1 MAGNSVGRELAS
13 VVSRHNPAAVTPVCL
28 PLPGGNGGAG
38 GKAVKAACEHRC
50 ACDAYPELHDFR
62 PGCGGEM
69 HDSEAEWQMR
79 RGEYHELPVAGGMRR
94 AAEFV
99 NSLWVH
105 VLIDAQGWGK
115 G

>member
-1 MAGNSVGRELAS
+1 MQGGRR
-13 VVSRHNPAAVTPVCL
+13 SRPR
-28 PLPGGNGGAG
+28 
-38 GKAVKAACEHRC
+38 ACEHRC
-50 ACDAYPELHDFR
+50 ARYAYPELRDFW
-62 PGCGGEM
+62 PGCGGEK
-69 HDSEAEWQMR
+69 HDPEAEWQMR